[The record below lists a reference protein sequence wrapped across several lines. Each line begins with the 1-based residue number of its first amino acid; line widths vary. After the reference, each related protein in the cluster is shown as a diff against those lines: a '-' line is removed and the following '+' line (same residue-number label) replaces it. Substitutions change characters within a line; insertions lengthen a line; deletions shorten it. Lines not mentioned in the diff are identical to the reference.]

1 MKTPVRPRR
10 SVLAV
15 LAAAVLAH
23 AAQADGLRVATW
35 NITFYGGDR
44 AAEIGTAV
52 YGEWQGKS
60 FAPDVIC
67 LQEMTSLSAVN
78 ALVHALNAAP
88 GSPGDWVR
96 APFYPSTVTTISTAL
111 VYRSSKLSLID
122 SRVVSPGSAHPGHPR
137 NVVRYDMAPTGYAES
152 GSLISIYPIH
162 FRAFH
167 NDPNYDIQRFNEASA
182 LASDIASLPA
192 GRHVIVGAD
201 FNIRRSTDPAFVQMI
216 GSPYNTGVLR
226 DPINRGGEWFN
237 NIAFRN
243 LHTQDPNHSSGMD
256 DRFDQILLSP
266 SLLDKQGMEYIGDYP
281 RPWDLR
287 VFEDP
292 NHSYRAWGN
301 DGSSFNTFLRIE
313 GNAMVGPVIAQ
324 ALVDMAA
331 GGGHLP
337 VFLDLAMPG
346 RLDAGPAVIE
356 LGRVPFSAVHP
367 FEIAVSNAGDVGL
380 WGAGGISPLQYSF
393 SVNPPIASVGPQ
405 AGPFVANAGESATVH
420 TFALDTT
427 GWPNGGAQFAPL
439 LVTSN
444 DPARPNAPMQVRF
457 EVVGCNAAD
466 LATPYGQHNF
476 MDVSVYLALYNAGDP
491 RADLAEPAGVFNAFD
506 LFAFLNAF
514 SGGCP

>member
-1 MKTPVRPRR
+1 MKTPIRQLRF
-10 SVLAV
+10 VLAV

-35 NITFYGGDR
+35 NITYYAGDR

-52 YGEWQGKS
+52 YGQWQGKS

-67 LQEMTSLSAVN
+67 LQEMTSVSAVN
-78 ALVHALNAAP
+78 GMVDALNAAP

-96 APFYPSTVTTISTAL
+96 APFYSSGTLSTAL
-111 VYRSSKLSLID
+111 VYRTGKVTLVAHTL
-122 SRVVSPGSAHPGHPR
+122 VAPGGAFPNHPR
-137 NVVRYDMAPTGYAES
+137 NIVRYDLAPVGYPEPAS
-152 GSLISIYPIH
+152 VISVYPIH
-162 FRAFH
+162 FKAH
-167 NDPNYDIQRFNEASA
+167 HDDPNNDIRRFNEAVNLSN
-182 LASDIASLPA
+182 DIAGLPA
-192 GRHVIVGAD
+192 GRHVVVGAD
-201 FNIRRSTDPAFVQMI
+201 FNIRRSSDPAYARMV
-216 GSPYNTGVLR
+216 GEPHNTGVLR
-226 DPINRGGEWFN
+226 DPINRGGEWYN
-237 NIAFRN
+237 NFAFRN
-243 LHTQDPNHSSGMD
+243 IHTQDPNHSSGMD
-256 DRFDQILLSP
+256 DRLDQILLSP
-266 SLLDKQGMEYIGDYP
+266 SLVDKLGMEYLGDYP

-301 DGSSFNTFLRIE
+301 DGSSFNSFLNVQT
-313 GNAMVGPVIAQ
+313 NAMVGPVIAQ

-346 RLDAGPAVIE
+346 RLGVGPAVIE
-356 LGRVPFSAVHP
+356 LGQVPFSPAHP
-367 FEIAVSNAGDVGL
+367 FEIAVRNAGDTDL
-380 WGAGGISPLQYSF
+380 WGAGGISPLSYNF
-393 SVNPPIASVGPQ
+393 SSGGAVSAPVGPFA
-405 AGPFVANAGESATVH
+405 AGAGEAAVAHAFT
-420 TFALDTT
+420 LDTT
-427 GWPNGGAQFAPL
+427 AWPNGGSQSAAL
-439 LVTSN
+439 VVTSN

-476 MDVSVYLALYNAGDP
+476 VDVSVYLALYNAGDA

>member
-1 MKTPVRPRR
+1 MKTSVRQLR

-35 NITFYGGDR
+35 NITYYGGDR

-52 YGEWQGKS
+52 YGQWQGKA

-67 LQEMTSLSAVN
+67 LQEMTSVSAVN
-78 ALVHALNAAP
+78 ALVSALNAAP

-96 APFYPSTVTTISTAL
+96 APFYSSGSLSTAL
-111 VYRSSKLSLID
+111 VYRTGKVTL
-122 SRVVSPGSAHPGHPR
+122 VSHTLVAQGGAFPNHPR
-137 NVVRYDMAPTGYAES
+137 NIVRYDITPVGYSEPAS
-152 GSLISIYPIH
+152 VISVYPIH
-162 FRAFH
+162 FKAFH
-167 NDPNYDIQRFNEASA
+167 DDPANDIRRFNEAVN
-182 LASDIASLPA
+182 LTNDIAALPA
-192 GRHVIVGAD
+192 GRHVVVGAD
-201 FNIRRSTDPAFVQMI
+201 FNIRRSTDPAFALMV
-216 GSPYNTGVLR
+216 GDPFNTGLLR

-243 LHTQDPNHSSGMD
+243 IHTQDPNNASGMD
-256 DRFDQILLSP
+256 DRLDQVLLSP
-266 SLLDKQGMEYIGDYP
+266 SLVDGQGMDYIGDYP

-346 RLDAGPAVIE
+346 RLDAGPSVIE
-356 LGRVPFSAVHP
+356 LGRVPFSRAHP

-393 SVNPPIASVGPQ
+393 SVNPPIVSVGPQ
-405 AGPFVANAGESATVH
+405 AGPFLANAGESATVH

-427 GWPNGGAQFAPL
+427 GWPNGGNQFAPL

-457 EVVGCNAAD
+457 EVVGCNSAD

-476 MDVSVYLALYNAGDP
+476 VDVSVYLALYNAGDP